1 LKTIGLIGGMSWE
14 SSLEYYRIINETVK
28 EHLGGLHSAKNIMY
42 SFDFSEIQVLQNQG
56 KWEEI
61 ADLMVEAAQKLE
73 SFGAELIIICSNTI
87 HLIAESIS
95 TNISIPLLHIIDTT
109 VKQIKKSEIQKI
121 GLLGTKFTMEKDF
134 YRKILEEKYSLS
146 VIIPETK
153 DRGIIHDIIFKELV
167 KGEIKEDSKIKYLKI
182 IKELEKKGAEGV
194 ILGCTEIPMLVSQE
208 DVDIPVFNTTAI
220 HARAAVKYALD

>member
-1 LKTIGLIGGMSWE
+1 MKTIGLIGGMSWE

-73 SFGAELIIICSNTI
+73 SYGAELIIICSNTI

-95 TNISIPLLHIIDTT
+95 TNISIPLIHIIDTT
-109 VKQIKKSEIQKI
+109 VEQIKKNEIQKI

-153 DRGIIHDIIFKELV
+153 DREIIHNIIFNELV

-194 ILGCTEIPMLVSQE
+194 ILGCTEIPMLISQQ
-208 DVDIPVFNTTAI
+208 DVDIPVFDTTAI
-220 HARAAVKYALD
+220 HARAAVLYALD